1 MSKKIPK
8 YPEEFADGSLRWMH
22 LAKSVTSG
30 LSDAWFSQYQAL
42 PIREALAPSLTDYD
56 QPGIDALNSTLVP
69 GNDYKVIPDFAS
81 SLKDRGFTPVAF
93 VMSDLGQSILATM
106 DKANLSYQ
114 RRTKILVDDSKY
126 LEFPPE
132 TSLAADLYWSTY
144 FNNAFTQTVE
154 IVKDS
159 AGKEYCYW
167 SSTILYGSRG
177 QGDFDLFDMLSDAND
192 LSSNIPVDLT
202 DDEKNRGVMNF
213 GEWSTKICL
222 PWLSKCLFYLGETPF
237 PSSLASMSRS
247 LAFPGLDET
256 KIPIPYM
263 QFVKNYEVQCHYEQA
278 TDDNKSESRNMTFL
292 APQQIQMGWLFS
304 ASDFE
309 SQKII
314 LTTITNALVKI
325 MSYLEDGYL
334 NHNTPGEPFQFDEV
348 VFSDSQLERRFA
360 NDGNA
365 GGYSKWIPT
374 TQVMERILETDARA
388 QALYGSLRSELG
400 KKNDR
405 MWIVDEGVGKA
416 AVGSAINDS
425 IFRYFLPEEQWGGV
439 EWYALRAIEM
449 EIHNETTNAISNWG
463 LSKYLQGDY
472 EFAILLFT
480 RALDREDKFAE
491 DESSFYLSKIYEK
504 QGDRVKSEEYRKRCE
519 AAGGYEP
526 TYL

>member
-1 MSKKIPK
+1 MRKKVAK
-8 YPEEFADGSLRWMH
+8 YPEEFADGSLGWMH

-30 LSDAWFSQYQAL
+30 LSDAWFKEYQAL

-56 QPGIDALNSTLVP
+56 QPCIDAMNSTLVP

-81 SLKDRGFTPVAF
+81 TLKDRGLTPVAF

-106 DKANLSYQ
+106 DKVNLLYQ
-114 RRTKILVDDSKY
+114 RRTKLLVDDSKY

-132 TSLAADLYWSTY
+132 ISSKADLFWSTY
-144 FNNAFTQTVE
+144 FNSAFTQSVE
-154 IVKDS
+154 ILKDS
-159 AGKEYCYW
+159 AGTEYCYL
-167 SSTILYGSRG
+167 SSTVLYGSRG
-177 QGDFDLFDMLSDAND
+177 QGDYDLFDMLADAND
-192 LSSNIPVDLT
+192 LASNIPVNLT

-213 GEWSTKICL
+213 GEWSTKIYL

-237 PSSLASMSRS
+237 PSSIASMSRS

-256 KIPIPYM
+256 KFPIPYM
-263 QFVKNYEVQCHYEQA
+263 QFVKNSEVQCHQELV
-278 TDDNKSESRNMTFL
+278 TTGGESESHSTTFM
-292 APQQIQMGWLFS
+292 APQQIEMGWLFT

-309 SQKII
+309 SQRII
-314 LTTITNALVKI
+314 LTTITSALVKI

-360 NDGNA
+360 NIGVA
-365 GGYSKWIPT
+365 GGYSRWIPT
-374 TQVMERILETDARA
+374 TQVKERILETDALA
-388 QALYGSLRSELG
+388 QALYGGLKSEIG
-400 KKNDR
+400 KKKDR

-425 IFRYFLPEEQWGGV
+425 IFHYFIPEQQWGGV

-463 LSKYLQGDY
+463 VSKYLQGDY

-480 RALDREDKFAE
+480 KALDREDKFAE
-491 DESSFYLSKIYEK
+491 GEASFYLSKIYEK

-519 AAGGYEP
+519 AAGGYEA
-526 TYL
+526 TFL

>member
-1 MSKKIPK
+1 MRKKVAK
-8 YPEEFADGSLRWMH
+8 YPEEFADGSLGWMH

-30 LSDAWFSQYQAL
+30 LSDAWFKDYQAL

-56 QPGIDALNSTLVP
+56 QPGRDAMNSTLVP
-69 GNDYKVIPDFAS
+69 GNDYNVIPDFAS
-81 SLKDRGFTPVAF
+81 SIKDRGLTPVAF

-106 DKANLSYQ
+106 DKVNLLYQ

-132 TSLAADLYWSTY
+132 TSLKADLFWSTY
-144 FNNAFTQTVE
+144 FNSAFTQSVE
-154 IVKDS
+154 ILKDS
-159 AGKEYCYW
+159 AGTEYCYW
-167 SSTILYGSRG
+167 SSTVLYGSRG
-177 QGDFDLFDMLSDAND
+177 QGDYDLFDMLADAND
-192 LSSNIPVDLT
+192 LASNIQVNLT

-213 GEWSTKICL
+213 GEWSTKIYL

-237 PSSLASMSRS
+237 PSSIASMSRS

-256 KIPIPYM
+256 KFPIPYM
-263 QFVKNYEVQCHYEQA
+263 QFVKNSEVQCHQELV
-278 TDDNKSESRNMTFL
+278 TTGGESESHSTTFM
-292 APQQIQMGWLFS
+292 APQQIEMGWLFT

-314 LTTITNALVKI
+314 LTTITSALVKI

-360 NDGNA
+360 NIGVA
-365 GGYSKWIPT
+365 GGYSRWIPT
-374 TQVMERILETDARA
+374 TQVKERILETDARA
-388 QALYGSLRSELG
+388 QALYGGLKSEIG
-400 KKNDR
+400 KKQDR

-425 IFRYFLPEEQWGGV
+425 IFQYFIPEQQWGGV

-463 LSKYLQGDY
+463 VSKYLQGDY
-472 EFAILLFT
+472 EFAIMLFT
-480 RALDREDKFAE
+480 KALDREDKFAE
-491 DESSFYLSKIYEK
+491 GEASFYLGKIYEK
-504 QGDRVKSEEYRKRCE
+504 QGDPVKSEEYRKRCE
-519 AAGGYEP
+519 AAGGYEA